1 MANAPVS
8 RYHPGSLT
16 ARFRKMLEDDRSVE
30 SSGHEDSTTPCPEA
44 NGPIDTDRDREL
56 SHQDRLENRHGQKIR
71 RKERSV
77 QSSSSR
83 PYDQQQSAS
92 RQAIKRAKLLES
104 KVKIRQR
111 KNFASD
117 VEKLNGDL
125 EVLKEEM
132 KSVKKTLAS
141 MRSNRGTGHVS
152 R

>member
-1 MANAPVS
+1 MDQSRCGDISIPQYVRSDTLPPFCSGLTHFIHCSLILSFSLIMANAPVS

-92 RQAIKRAKLLES
+92 RQ
-104 KVKIRQR
+104 
-111 KNFASD
+111 
-117 VEKLNGDL
+117 
-125 EVLKEEM
+125 
-132 KSVKKTLAS
+132 
-141 MRSNRGTGHVS
+141 
-152 R
+152 